1 MRLYLIRHGQT
12 DWNRD
17 RKVMGVSSIP
27 LNEKGRR
34 SVGELARFL
43 AHDAIPVIF
52 SSTVA
57 RALESASILAGAW
70 GAEVR
75 DEPGFNESPYER
87 WVGKTYGEL
96 AGDPEFDIY
105 TTSPSRSRFSDSEG
119 MVEIQERALA
129 AVRRIVEGA
138 GSSSDGSGREAG
150 SSSGGYRR
158 SAISSSGGY
167 RRAAV
172 VSHSDVIK
180 PVIAHYLGMD
190 LDSIH
195 RLSIAN
201 ASASVID
208 FGVAGRPR
216 VRYLNVMPWKWRGG
230 DGS

>member
-17 RKVMGVSSIP
+17 SRVMGVGPVP
-27 LNEKGRR
+27 LNDQGRR

-43 AHDAIPVIF
+43 ARDGIPVIF

-57 RALESASILAGAW
+57 RARESTEILAGAW

-75 DEPGFNESPYER
+75 EEPGFNESPYER

-96 AGDPEFDIY
+96 AGDPEFDLY
-105 TTSPSRSRFSDSEG
+105 TRAPSRSSFSDTEG
-119 MVEIQERALA
+119 MADIQQRALA
-129 AVRRIVEGA
+129 AVKRIVGGA
-138 GSSSDGSGREAG
+138 ASPN
-150 SSSGGYRR
+150 GGYK
-158 SAISSSGGY
+158 
-167 RRAAV
+167 RAAA

-190 LDSIH
+190 LDDIH

-208 FGVAGRPR
+208 FGAAGHPR

-230 DGS
+230 EGS

>member
-1 MRLYLIRHGQT
+1 MLLYLIRHGQT

-17 RKVMGVSSIP
+17 RKVMGVGPVP
-27 LNEKGRR
+27 LNDRGRR
-34 SVGELARFL
+34 AVGELARFL
-43 AHDAIPVIF
+43 ARDGIPVVF
-52 SSTVA
+52 SSAVA

-75 DEPGFNESPYER
+75 EESGFNESPYER

-96 AGDPEFDIY
+96 AGDPEFDLY
-105 TTSPSRSRFSDSEG
+105 TTAPSRSNFSESEG
-119 MVEIQERALA
+119 MADIQQRALA

-138 GSSSDGSGREAG
+138 
-150 SSSGGYRR
+150 R
-158 SAISSSGGY
+158 SPNGGY
-167 RRAAV
+167 RRAAA

-190 LDSIH
+190 LDSMH

-208 FGVAGRPR
+208 FGAAGRPR
-216 VRYLNVMPWKWRGG
+216 IRYLNVMPWKWRNG
-230 DGS
+230 DDS